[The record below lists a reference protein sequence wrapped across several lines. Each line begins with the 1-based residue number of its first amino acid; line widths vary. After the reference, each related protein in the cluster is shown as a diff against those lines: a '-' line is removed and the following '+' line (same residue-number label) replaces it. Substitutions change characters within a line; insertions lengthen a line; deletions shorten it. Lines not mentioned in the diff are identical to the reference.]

1 MKVLIADKF
10 ETVGV
15 EKLRAIPTE
24 VYPEA
29 GLKGEALAA
38 RLREL
43 DPDVLIVRSCKV
55 PRDVLAAGSRLKLI
69 VRAGSGYDN
78 IDVAAASQ
86 RGVMVTNCP
95 GQNAVA
101 VAELAWGLIIALD
114 RRIPENVIDLNAGRW
129 NKSAFARTARG
140 LKGRTIGIVGSGQ
153 IGSEVARRAVAFDMS
168 VLYFNLG
175 RTRRLVDIPTA
186 RRVELDDLLR
196 AADVVSI
203 HVPGGPSTNNLID
216 ERRLGL
222 MKREAL
228 LINTARANVLDE
240 AALLLALKEG
250 RLRGAAI
257 DVFNDEPAADAKE
270 YRGPVANMPNLYVTH
285 HIGASTEQAQL
296 AVADETV
303 RIVET
308 FRHTGKAPNCVNMR
322 EPLSMPMLVV
332 RLHNKPG
339 GLARVFSAIAEEQIN
354 VEEMDHVIYDGG
366 KAACAHIRVNKAPSA
381 DLLGRLCS
389 AQENI
394 LAVEVIQAE

>member
-1 MKVLIADKF
+1 MPR
-10 ETVGV
+10 G
-15 EKLRAIPTE
+15 PWG
-24 VYPEA
+24 A
-29 GLKGEALAA
+29 GGAA
-38 RLREL
+38 RGALPAPWR
-43 DPDVLIVRSCKV
+43 R
-55 PRDVLAAGSRLKLI
+55 
-69 VRAGSGYDN
+69 
-78 IDVAAASQ
+78 
-86 RGVMVTNCP
+86 RG
-95 GQNAVA
+95 
-101 VAELAWGLIIALD
+101 
-114 RRIPENVIDLNAGRW
+114 
-129 NKSAFARTARG
+129 
-140 LKGRTIGIVGSGQ
+140 
-153 IGSEVARRAVAFDMS
+153 
-168 VLYFNLG
+168 
-175 RTRRLVDIPTA
+175 
-186 RRVELDDLLR
+186 

>member
-24 VYPEA
+24 VYAEA

-69 VRAGSGYDN
+69 VRAGSGYDT

-86 RGVMVTNCP
+86 RGIMVTNCP

-101 VAELAWGLIIALD
+101 VAELTWGLIIALD

-129 NKSAFARTARG
+129 NKSAFAKTARG

-153 IGSEVARRAVAFDMS
+153 IGSEVARRAVAFEMS

-196 AADVVSI
+196 ASDVVSI

-240 AALLLALKEG
+240 AALLRALKEG

-270 YRGPVANMPNLYVTH
+270 YHGPVANVPNLYVTH

-308 FRHTGKAPNCVNMR
+308 FKHTGKAPNCVNMR

-366 KAACAHIRVNKAPSA
+366 KAACAHIRVNKAPSS
-381 DLLGRLCS
+381 DLLGRLRG

>member
-55 PRDVLAAGSRLKLI
+55 PRDVLAAGNRLKLI

-101 VAELAWGLIIALD
+101 VAELTWGLIIALD
-114 RRIPENVIDLNAGRW
+114 RRIPENVIELNAGRW
-129 NKSAFARTARG
+129 NKSGFAKAARG

-257 DVFNDEPAADAKE
+257 DVFND
-270 YRGPVANMPNLYVTH
+270 VANVPNLYVTH

-308 FRHTGKAPNCVNMR
+308 FKHTGKAPNCVNMR

>member
-222 MKREAL
+222 MKR
-228 LINTARANVLDE
+228 
-240 AALLLALKEG
+240 
-250 RLRGAAI
+250 
-257 DVFNDEPAADAKE
+257 
-270 YRGPVANMPNLYVTH
+270 
-285 HIGASTEQAQL
+285 
-296 AVADETV
+296 
-303 RIVET
+303 
-308 FRHTGKAPNCVNMR
+308 
-322 EPLSMPMLVV
+322 
-332 RLHNKPG
+332 
-339 GLARVFSAIAEEQIN
+339 
-354 VEEMDHVIYDGG
+354 
-366 KAACAHIRVNKAPSA
+366 
-381 DLLGRLCS
+381 
-389 AQENI
+389 
-394 LAVEVIQAE
+394 